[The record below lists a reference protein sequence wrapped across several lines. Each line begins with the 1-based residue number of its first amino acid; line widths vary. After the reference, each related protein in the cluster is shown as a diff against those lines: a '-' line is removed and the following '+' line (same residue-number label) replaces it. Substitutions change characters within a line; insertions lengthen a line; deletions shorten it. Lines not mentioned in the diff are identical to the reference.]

1 MNPVTFKIGGV
12 PEHFNLP
19 WHQAM
24 EQGLFQ
30 EQGLEINWQDY
41 PGGTGAM
48 AKDLRNGDL
57 DLAVLLTEGMVAD
70 IVKGNPS
77 KIISIYVASPLIWGI
92 HVPAHSNLQ
101 AVNELADKRY
111 AISRMGSGSHL
122 MAFVNAQQQG
132 WDPKKMELVLV
143 GDINGARKAFQNNE
157 AEVFMWEK
165 FMTKPLVDSGEFR
178 RVGECPT
185 PWPCFVIAA
194 RQEVI
199 DKNTPELQ
207 QLLAVIHQANQA
219 FMQNPQA
226 PQLVAEKFNLKPED
240 AATWFKATKWA
251 TEATV
256 PLDMVETVIDT
267 LHSLDLIPE
276 KPEATSLVANL
287 TGMQPS

>member
-1 MNPVTFKIGGV
+1 MNPITFKLGGV

-30 EQGLEINWQDY
+30 EQGIQINWQDY

-48 AKDLRNGDL
+48 AKDLRSGDL

-70 IVKGNPS
+70 IVKGNKS
-77 KIISIYVASPLIWGI
+77 KIISVYVASPLIWGI
-92 HVPAHSNLQ
+92 HVPANSNLQ
-101 AVNELADKRY
+101 EVNQLADKRY

-132 WDPKKMELVLV
+132 WDPNNMELVLV
-143 GDINGARKAFQNNE
+143 GDINGARQAFQNNE
-157 AEVFMWEK
+157 ADVFMWEK

-194 RQEVI
+194 RQEI
-199 DKNTPELQ
+199 INKYTPELQ

-240 AATWFKATKWA
+240 AATWFNHTRWA

-276 KPEATSLVANL
+276 KPEAASLVANL
-287 TGMQPS
+287 TGVQQS